1 MVKRSRSQSQLLPS
15 FFSWLTMR
23 LPYLVFHAQARSR
36 KPSRPTISLVRPSA
50 RMASTTL
57 ASVAMEAW
65 SVPGTH
71 RAA

>member
-23 LPYLVFHAQARSR
+23 LPKRFFQSQARSR
-36 KPSRPTISLVRPSA
+36 KPSRPTISLVRPSLA
-50 RMASTTL
+50 MASTTL
-57 ASVAMEAW
+57 ASVAMDAW

-71 RAA
+71 KAA

>member
-1 MVKRSRSQSQLLPS
+1 MVKRSRCQSQEQPS

-23 LPYLVFHAQARSR
+23 LPYVFFHAQARSK
-36 KPSRPTISLVRPSA
+36 KPSRPNISLVRPSS
-50 RMASTTL
+50 RMAATTL

-71 RAA
+71 KAA